1 MASKYCPECGHEVSD
16 TAKFCTN
23 CGCALKTE
31 ESVQPE
37 PVKESEKVK
46 DSKPKKEKKP
56 KPDKKSVI
64 WGLVGLLFACIG
76 GFSDPPIVV
85 YIASAIAIIIGIF
98 NLLKHPRWKPLS
110 VVVIILSLYSIGFNV
125 FVANKNSQWN
135 TVEHLGLKFDVPG
148 YYHLE
153 DTTDGSIWYESD
165 PAGVHLYYING
176 FSFQEGDDD
185 WIIDKLNLA
194 WGSLS
199 KKNTTLDKTAN
210 GDTVYT
216 TKYSGK
222 ISGEDVNGE
231 ISILPYT
238 NKGTYIFVYLEYP
251 CDKKYE
257 ENYHKTLQSITSSG
271 ETLPNTQIAM
281 KEVTVSNMHI
291 NVPEYFELDS
301 DVSRDDYVRY
311 GDSFSHIDISF
322 GDCSGIDES
331 KMRTSAMETLSDSAS
346 YSQFNNNE
354 TINIENVTSHDKD
367 DDWYAFSTYT
377 VSGAHDGK
385 GNTIMYF
392 NNMHHEM
399 YVIDL
404 YGSYI
409 ASGYRNKFNDIL
421 QSIKFDQPS
430 SNIKELADGFE
441 SFMNEYIDF
450 MLAVKNKSSMSALS
464 EYTQLLAE
472 YADWMTK
479 INNVDTTKLS
489 ETDAAYFLEVYARVM
504 GKLAS
509 AGLSN

>member
-64 WGLVGLLFACIG
+64 WGLVALLFACIG
-76 GFSDPPIVV
+76 GFSDPPIIV

-98 NLLKHPRWKPLS
+98 NLVKHPRWKPLS

-194 WGSLS
+194 LGSLS

-222 ISGEDVNGE
+222 LSGEDANGE
-231 ISILPYT
+231 ISILPYAD
-238 NKGTYIFVYLEYP
+238 KGTYVFVYLEYP
-251 CDKKYE
+251 CNKKYE

-271 ETLPNTQIAM
+271 ETLPNVQIALS
-281 KEVTVSNMHI
+281 KEVTFNTLNLKIPEGFEKKDRDPGVRYINDFSRIDIYTTSFSGISYDEVRSGIIDIMQNIGDHVNFSNVSNA
-291 NVPEYFELDS
+291 VY
-301 DVSRDDYVRY
+301 
-311 GDSFSHIDISF
+311 
-322 GDCSGIDES
+322 ES
-331 KMRTSAMETLSDSAS
+331 
-346 YSQFNNNE
+346 Q
-354 TINIENVTSHDKD
+354 TINDNEVFVTDATADGPINFREITVVDLNTSTIYTIELVADRKAVGFKSV
-367 DDWYAFSTYT
+367 F
-377 VSGAHDGK
+377 
-385 GNTIMYF
+385 
-392 NNMHHEM
+392 E
-399 YVIDL
+399 
-404 YGSYI
+404 
-409 ASGYRNKFNDIL
+409 DITK
-421 QSIKFDQPS
+421 SIKFDQPS

-441 SFMNEYIDF
+441 SFMNKYIDF

>member
-1 MASKYCPECGHEVSD
+1 MASNYCPECGHEVSD

-31 ESVQPE
+31 ESVQQE

-76 GFSDPPIVV
+76 GFSDPPIIV

-222 ISGEDVNGE
+222 LSGEDVNGE
-231 ISILPYT
+231 ISILPYAD
-238 NKGTYIFVYLEYP
+238 KGTYIFVYLEYL

-271 ETLPNTQIAM
+271 ETLPNVQIALS
-281 KEVTVSNMHI
+281 KEVTFNTLNLKIPEGFEKKDRDPGIRYINDFSRIDIYSTSFSGISYDEVRPGIIDTMQNIGDHVNFSNVSNA
-291 NVPEYFELDS
+291 VYED
-301 DVSRDDYVRY
+301 R
-311 GDSFSHIDISF
+311 
-322 GDCSGIDES
+322 
-331 KMRTSAMETLSDSAS
+331 
-346 YSQFNNNE
+346 
-354 TINIENVTSHDKD
+354 TINDNEVFVTD
-367 DDWYAFSTYT
+367 AT
-377 VSGAHDGK
+377 ADGPI
-385 GNTIMYF
+385 NFREIA
-392 NNMHHEM
+392 
-399 YVIDL
+399 VIDL
-404 YGSYI
+404 NTSTIYTIELVADRKAVGFKSV
-409 ASGYRNKFNDIL
+409 FEDITK
-421 QSIKFDQPS
+421 SIKFDQPS

-441 SFMNEYIDF
+441 SFMNKYIDF